1 VILARL
7 AVAAGLLV
15 WLAYEIP
22 LHEVYLALSAAR
34 LPALG
39 GALLLA
45 FAMHLLAAVRVRRLL
60 QPARRRWTTLGLFQI
75 NLATQFYGLFLPAG
89 NVTGILVRY
98 YGLAREH
105 EADAGVA
112 VCLVFD
118 RVVVTATLC
127 LVGIAC
133 WLVAA
138 PRATWPVA
146 AAMMAVLGA
155 FGLLQWIVLG
165 RRSSIRG
172 LRRRTA
178 RLVPARLQTLIEV
191 VWRALRL
198 PRSVLVK
205 VLSLSLL
212 GHLLGILAYALVAA
226 ALGLELGLLD
236 LGWIRTAAAL
246 ITILPVSVAGL
257 GVREGA
263 LVLLLAPLGIEP
275 AQALVFSLLVFAVT
289 MLLFGLA
296 GGLVEARR
304 LLLQK
309 PADPD
314 APPDRLI

>member
-1 VILARL
+1 
-7 AVAAGLLV
+7 
-15 WLAYEIP
+15 
-22 LHEVYLALSAAR
+22 
-34 LPALG
+34 
-39 GALLLA
+39 
-45 FAMHLLAAVRVRRLL
+45 M
-60 QPARRRWTTLGLFQI
+60 
-75 NLATQFYGLFLPAG
+75 
-89 NVTGILVRY
+89 
-98 YGLAREH
+98 
-105 EADAGVA
+105 
-112 VCLVFD
+112 
-118 RVVVTATLC
+118 
-127 LVGIAC
+127 
-133 WLVAA
+133 
-138 PRATWPVA
+138 
-146 AAMMAVLGA
+146 
-155 FGLLQWIVLG
+155 
-165 RRSSIRG
+165 
-172 LRRRTA
+172 
-178 RLVPARLQTLIEV
+178 
-191 VWRALRL
+191 
-198 PRSVLVK
+198 
-205 VLSLSLL
+205 